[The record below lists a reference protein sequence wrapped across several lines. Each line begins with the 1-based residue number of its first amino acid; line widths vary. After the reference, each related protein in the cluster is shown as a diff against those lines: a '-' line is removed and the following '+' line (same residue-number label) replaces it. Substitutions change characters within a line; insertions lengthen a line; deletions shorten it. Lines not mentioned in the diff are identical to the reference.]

1 MTHELLAL
9 TLALTLADQAQKP
22 DQHADMNARGG
33 HVMGF
38 DQDQTTHHFLLHAD
52 GGAID
57 IAVKNAADAKNRD
70 AIRSHLPHISQM
82 FGDGNFSA
90 PMLIHETDVPG
101 TAQMAALKNRIRFAY
116 VETSGGGRL
125 DIVTTDAEA
134 LKAVH
139 EFLRFQIR
147 DHKTGDSTAVTK
159 RP

>member
-1 MTHELLAL
+1 MITTLFILTAVLA
-9 TLALTLADQAQKP
+9 LADQTPRP
-22 DQHADMNARGG
+22 DQHADMNARGA

-38 DQDQTTHHFLLHAD
+38 DQDKTTHHFLLHAD

-57 IAVKNAADAKNRD
+57 IAVKQAGDTASRD

-90 PMLIHETDVPG
+90 PMLIHDTNVPG

-116 VETSGGGRL
+116 VETPGGGRL